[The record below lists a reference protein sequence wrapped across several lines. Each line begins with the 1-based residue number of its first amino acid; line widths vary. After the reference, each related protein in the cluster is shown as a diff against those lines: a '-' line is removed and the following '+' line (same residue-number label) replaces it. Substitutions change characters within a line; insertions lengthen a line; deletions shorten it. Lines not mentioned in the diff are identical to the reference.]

1 MSTRVVT
8 LAAILLLF
16 PLLQRRM
23 SLSAAAKKDSIDVD
37 SGDDD
42 SDDDDFTDGTNGG
55 IDMEKMF
62 PNKPGELGVEFTYVR
77 DATGRVVS
85 VSARPIVARVKNK
98 KGVRSNGDEDDE

>member
-1 MSTRVVT
+1 MSTRMVT
-8 LAAILLLF
+8 LLAAILLLF

-23 SLSAAAKKDSIDVD
+23 SLPAAAKKDSIDVD

-42 SDDDDFTDGTNGG
+42 SDDDE
-55 IDMEKMF
+55 I
-62 PNKPGELGVEFTYVR
+62 GVEFTYVR

-85 VSARPIVARVKNK
+85 VSARPIAARVKNK